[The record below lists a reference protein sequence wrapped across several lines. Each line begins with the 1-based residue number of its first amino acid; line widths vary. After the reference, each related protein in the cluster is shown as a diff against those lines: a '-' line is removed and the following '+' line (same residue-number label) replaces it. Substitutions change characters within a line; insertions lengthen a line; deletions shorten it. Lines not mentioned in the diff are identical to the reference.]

1 MQALELCNIGLLVL
15 ATGSVGGFAVLVAFR
30 LCKGH

>member
-1 MQALELCNIGLLVL
+1 MQALEVCNIGLLVL
-15 ATGSVGGFAVLVAFR
+15 ATGSVGGIAVLVVFR

>member
-15 ATGSVGGFAVLVAFR
+15 ATGAVGAIAALVVFR